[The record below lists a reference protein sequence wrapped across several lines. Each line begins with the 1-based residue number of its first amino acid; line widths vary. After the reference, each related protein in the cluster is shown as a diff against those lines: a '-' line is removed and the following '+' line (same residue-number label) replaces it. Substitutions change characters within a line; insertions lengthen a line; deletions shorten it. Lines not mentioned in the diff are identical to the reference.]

1 MEIRQAIDEATYDPR
16 AAAVDAPAR
25 SASGSASHPEVYHPS
40 ALLRRALGTAR
51 GAQPGKPVRRE
62 SPLVPGNAPPILS
75 LLGASLAVGAAS
87 GFLEKAVHAV
97 QLHVLHRVD
106 WTSLMFNRH
115 SGWLV
120 VVVSTLLT
128 CLVSIVLLAPALA
141 WAAWRKRRGGS
152 LKWMSLTWDLAG
164 TVLGTLL
171 LLGPLH
177 AIQGFHPSAPLAVA
191 FGAGVQSRRL
201 LVRRSAAW
209 VRISRSLGVAV
220 IFLLPAYVFWEWH
233 RTTTAAFGAWSRPAS
248 RAPNLI
254 WIVLDTLRADHT
266 SLHGYQRATTPAL
279 EAWSK
284 RGITF
289 DMARSAAPWTLPS
302 HVTMFTG
309 LWPSEHEARV
319 DQPYVGASPT
329 LAEHLRSAG
338 YATGGVVAN
347 VRMCNQV
354 YGVGRGFDTYI
365 DYPWNQ
371 QISFHTAMANSK
383 LGASVMSAVK
393 RIGLP
398 APRHFPLYYRRPARA
413 ITKDARQWLDAVQA
427 RNEGEELSSRHP
439 FFLFVNLMDVHGP
452 YLPLRNATRK
462 FTVGPIP
469 DKGLAV
475 PECGWRALLRRDQ
488 APPEE
493 RPKLELEV
501 EAASRRLTDL
511 YDDCL
516 LGMDAELGRFL
527 GNLEQA
533 GMLENTWVVITA
545 DHGEHFGDHNQ
556 FGHGSSL
563 YNEMTHVPLLLVPPL
578 GSGEPGRDPA
588 MALRGRRI
596 GAPVSQRDLA
606 RTMAGLLDPGADNP
620 FPGRSLE
627 RHWHDTHPGR
637 PDAVLSQLEDPR
649 LRGESF
655 RTEDVI
661 KLDSLI
667 DEDHILIVGVN
678 QPPQLYELFNDP
690 RQERNL
696 ADRPDQQSRLKRMRA
711 TLESLV
717 RGSGSIE
724 SSVQ

>member
-1 MEIRQAIDEATYDPR
+1 
-16 AAAVDAPAR
+16 
-25 SASGSASHPEVYHPS
+25 
-40 ALLRRALGTAR
+40 
-51 GAQPGKPVRRE
+51 
-62 SPLVPGNAPPILS
+62 
-75 LLGASLAVGAAS
+75 
-87 GFLEKAVHAV
+87 
-97 QLHVLHRVD
+97 
-106 WTSLMFNRH
+106 
-115 SGWLV
+115 
-120 VVVSTLLT
+120 
-128 CLVSIVLLAPALA
+128 
-141 WAAWRKRRGGS
+141 
-152 LKWMSLTWDLAG
+152 MSLTWDLAG

-220 IFLLPAYVFWEWH
+220 VFLLPAYVFWEWH
-233 RTTTAAFGAWSRPAS
+233 RTATAAFGAWSRPAS

-309 LWPSEHEARV
+309 LWPSDHDARV
-319 DQPYVGASPT
+319 DQPYFGASPT

-371 QISFHTAMANSK
+371 AISFHTAMANSK

-398 APRHFPLYYRRPARA
+398 APRHFPLYYRRPAAPDYERRPPMARRGSGPKRA
-413 ITKDARQWLDAVQA
+413 RRAR
-427 RNEGEELSSRHP
+427 SRHP

-462 FTVGPIP
+462 FTAGPIP
-469 DKGLAV
+469 DKSLAV
-475 PECGWRALLRRDQ
+475 PECGWRALLRRVQ

-493 RPKLELEV
+493 RPKRQFEV
-501 EAASRRLTDL
+501 ESEARRLIDL

-527 GNLEQA
+527 DSLEQS
-533 GMLENTWVVITA
+533 GTLENTWVVITA

-563 YNEMTHVPLLLVPPL
+563 YNEMTHVPLILVPPL

-596 GAPVSQRDLA
+596 ER
-606 RTMAGLLDPGADNP
+606 AGLPARSGPDDRRGSSIRPP
-620 FPGRSLE
+620 TTRSRRSLE

-696 ADRPDQQSRLKRMRA
+696 ADRPDQQSRLERMRA

-717 RGSGSIE
+717 RGPGSLG